1 MTTIKTSQPGQL
13 SQPQNRVLGFFTP
26 SGLMLTGIVGLC
38 FVGLFFRWFAHQ
50 ATISLGYPQD
60 WGHAFVIPLIAG
72 YMVYQQRQKIDA
84 SKAML
89 FWPAVVPFL
98 LGILTYAYALIMVRN
113 HMIQG
118 LALILTLG
126 SLTLWLIGPKLFRF
140 FFLPIMYLL
149 LMITIS
155 EQIMLMVTFKLQLI
169 ASQGSWLILS
179 LIGTPFDWFTVDID
193 GNTLMLYT
201 SSGEV
206 LPMNVA
212 EACSGMRMVV
222 AFYALAIAVAL
233 MGSEKWWQRI
243 ALVLIAGPVAVF
255 MNMIRVTVLGLLM
268 LLSPKLAEGDA
279 HTLIGTL
286 LLIPSLALFLGFA
299 WMLNRLVSSGDAELD
314 AGSAVGPAG
323 GGSGS

>member
-1 MTTIKTSQPGQL
+1 MTAIETSQPDDL
-13 SQPQNRVLGFFTP
+13 AESPNRVLGFFTP
-26 SGLMLTGIVGLC
+26 SGLMLTLIIGLC
-38 FVGLFFRWFAHQ
+38 FVGLYFRWFFHQ
-50 ATISLGYPQD
+50 AEISLGYPQD

-72 YMVYQQRQKIDA
+72 YMVYQKRQQIDA

-89 FWPAVVPFL
+89 FWPAFVPFL
-98 LGILTYAYALIMVRN
+98 LGMLTYAYALIMVRN

-118 LALILTLG
+118 LGLILTLG

-268 LLSPKLAEGDA
+268 LVSPKLAEGDA

-299 WMLNRLVSSGDAELD
+299 WMLNRLVSPNETDLEASSTTSTGG
-314 AGSAVGPAG
+314 AGS
-323 GGSGS
+323 